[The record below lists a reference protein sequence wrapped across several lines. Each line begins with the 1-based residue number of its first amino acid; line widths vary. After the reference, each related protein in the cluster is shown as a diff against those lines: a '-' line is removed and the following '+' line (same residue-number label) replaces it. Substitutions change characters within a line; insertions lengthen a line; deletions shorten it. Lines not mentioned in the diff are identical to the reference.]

1 MTTRPPGYATF
12 TTVEHTTLRD
22 HAYARLREAL
32 MTGRFEPGEHLTIR
46 GLAEAFGVSPTPI
59 REALGR
65 LAAEGAIEAE
75 PNKWMRVPLL
85 SAAELKELRDIR
97 VALEGLATE
106 RAATLITPSELAE
119 VKRCD
124 AEIVKLR
131 PSGDWKGMM
140 PWINR
145 LHFAIY
151 RASQMPALVR
161 LIEGL
166 WLRAAP
172 QTAWLFPG
180 YTGSER
186 GTLRAATIRALERHD
201 APSARRSMEADVGN
215 ALDYLIGLAEA
226 ERGTAPT
233 AVRQVD
239 QRPHQPPTLPYPQ
252 YRRTRGT

>member
-1 MTTRPPGYATF
+1 MTARPPPYAAF
-12 TTVEHTTLRD
+12 SAVEHTTLRD

-75 PNKWMRVPLL
+75 PNKWMRVPRLC
-85 SAAELKELRDIR
+85 AAELRELRDIR

-106 RAATLITPSELAE
+106 RAASLITPKELAE

-124 AEIVKLR
+124 AEIVALR
-131 PSGDWKGMM
+131 PSGDWKAMM

-145 LHFAIY
+145 LHFAVY
-151 RASQMPALVR
+151 RASRMPALVK

-172 QTAWLFPG
+172 QATWLFPG
-180 YTGSER
+180 YTGTER

-201 APSARRSMEADVGN
+201 AASARRSMEADVGN

-226 ERGTAPT
+226 E
-233 AVRQVD
+233 
-239 QRPHQPPTLPYPQ
+239 QRPEASAD
-252 YRRTRGT
+252 R